1 MSVCVCV
8 CVRER
13 EREREREGGKEGEG
27 KGKRE
32 RERLYTLT
40 GNAHNLSPKKKSE
53 WERIT
58 EYKHKQFKIASK
70 VTIWRRKWQP
80 IPVFLLRESHGQS
93 SLAG

>member
-1 MSVCVCV
+1 MCGYV

-13 EREREREGGKEGEG
+13 DREKEREKEERKVRERG
-27 KGKRE
+27 RE

-53 WERIT
+53 RERIT

-70 VTIWRRKWQP
+70 VTMLRRKWPFQYP
-80 IPVFLLRESHGQS
+80 CLESPMDRAAW
-93 SLAG
+93 L

>member
-1 MSVCVCV
+1 MRETQREREKEERK
-8 CVRER
+8 VRER
-13 EREREREGGKEGEG
+13 G
-27 KGKRE
+27 RE

-70 VTIWRRKWQP
+70 VTMLRRKWPFQYP
-80 IPVFLLRESHGQS
+80 CLENPMDRAAWLQSIGSQESDTT
-93 SLAG
+93 